1 MKKITLKAGSRDG
14 QTAKMVKVELY
25 GPGVANQHLAVAEAE
40 LNKAID
46 EARGATLIDL
56 VVDGGAP
63 IPVLVREIQR
73 SPLKE
78 NIVHVDLLAVDMNKP
93 VLVAVELTPVGIS
106 KAVTQLGATLVKNL
120 QTLKAEC
127 LPGDMVSEIKADISK
142 MDTADDVVRVE
153 DLTMPAGLTVK
164 NSLREVVFSL
174 SASRKGRSE
183 AEIAAETGGSV
194 SEATP
199 AAAVVA
205 PAEGAP
211 VAPEAATAD
220 KGDKKEDKKK
230 K

>member
-93 VLVAVELTPVGIS
+93 VLVAVELTPIGVS

-120 QTLKAEC
+120 QTLKAQC

-153 DLTMPAGLTVK
+153 DLTLPAGLTVK
-164 NSLREVVFSL
+164 NNLREVVFSL

-194 SEATP
+194 AEAAP
-199 AAAVVA
+199 VAAVT

-211 VAPEAATAD
+211 VAPEAAAP
-220 KGDKKEDKKK
+220 DKKEDKKK